1 MVCEFL
7 QERNTAVCEHTQLSS
22 IKPATGRGLSIL
34 ISDTTEADTYGSG
47 NVGQTL
53 GSVIQLVI
61 LDTER
66 IELLGV
72 LEQVLYIEWRNH

>member
-7 QERNTAVCEHTQLSS
+7 QERNTAVGEHTQLSS
-22 IKPATGRGLSIL
+22 VKPSASRGLSVL
-34 ISDTTEADTYGSG
+34 VSDTTEADTYGSS
-47 NVGQTL
+47 NIRKTL
-53 GSVIQLVI
+53 GSVVQLVI